1 MCVAFKLYALP
12 MICSQGSDEQMNCS
26 LDLDEGE
33 GESHSPLSSQEEPQA
48 GLGAPGEEQDLPE
61 GMQCGGEEPQTG
73 GAASQ
78 RQRQST
84 ERPDG
89 SLVRRSRGEESL
101 LSKMCTVSCYYYC
114 LKFFSRDPVFC
125 V

>member
-1 MCVAFKLYALP
+1 
-12 MICSQGSDEQMNCS
+12 MICSQGSDEQLNCS
-26 LDLDEGE
+26 LDLDEGEEEEE

-48 GLGAPGEEQDLPE
+48 GLGAPGDEQDLPE

-84 ERPDG
+84 ERPDS
-89 SLVRRSRGEESL
+89 SLVRRGRGEESL
-101 LSKMCTVSCYYYC
+101 LSKC
-114 LKFFSRDPVFC
+114 FF
-125 V
+125 